1 MTKLAVLCSY
11 ARSNKDIKYEKLTS
25 IMKNSTKQCVL
36 CGNTRRSPLYSQDQW
51 KVYRCD
57 HCGLGVLDPRPD
69 DAELAVL
76 YQQDYFQSQYNQELL
91 IDSSEMMRR
100 LDQES
105 QRLRFFRAL
114 KKQGKVLDI
123 GCGRGYFLLACRK
136 KGYQVEG
143 VDLSADVAE
152 YVRRELSI
160 PVHVGEIDS
169 LEIPAGSFDVI
180 TMWHSLEHTTD
191 PNAYLQKARGWLKE
205 DGILVVDVPNYAGHD
220 ATKTWDHWVGW
231 QIPYHLYHFTSDSL
245 KAMLHKH
252 GFAIVRRKHFLSE
265 YVKQKLED
273 LYIPSFIARIIA
285 RFYSGHS
292 YAVVA
297 GKATGNPSPN
307 LREAGR

>member
-1 MTKLAVLCSY
+1 
-11 ARSNKDIKYEKLTS
+11 
-25 IMKNSTKQCVL
+25 MKNSTKPCVL
-36 CGNTRRSPLYSQDQW
+36 CGNTGRSLLYSPDQW

-57 HCGLGVLDPRPD
+57 NCGLGVLDPRPD
-69 DAELAVL
+69 DDELAVL

-91 IDSSEMMRR
+91 IDSPEMMRR

-143 VDLSADVAE
+143 VDLSADVAA
-152 YVRRELSI
+152 YVRRELNI
-160 PVHVGEIDS
+160 PVHVGEINDVR
-169 LEIPAGSFDVI
+169 IPDGSFDVI
-180 TMWHSLEHTTD
+180 TMWHALEHTAD
-191 PNAYLQKARGWLKE
+191 PNIYLHKARQWLKD

-220 ATKTWDHWVGW
+220 AAKTWNHWLGW
-231 QIPYHLYHFTSDSL
+231 QLPYHLYHFTDESL
-245 KAMLHKH
+245 TALLRKH
-252 GFAIVRRKHFLSE
+252 GFAVIRHKHFLSE
-265 YVKQKLED
+265 YVKQELEKH
-273 LYIPSFIARIIA
+273 YMPSFIARIIA

-297 GKATGNPSPN
+297 EKRQTG
-307 LREAGR
+307 L